1 MAYNLTLNNQ
11 QLQMSLARTGGQGTK
26 GDSVTSVTM
35 NSDGDLIVVISN
47 AAGDVVST
55 TNVGGSEYISSLET
69 LYDNFDDR
77 YLGTKTS
84 APTVDNDGDAL
95 LTGALYFNTTTN
107 ALGVYNG
114 TAWEH
119 PVSDAQTAQTAAET
133 AQTAAELAET
143 NASTSETNAAAS
155 ATAAATSETNA
166 GTSETNAAASE
177 INAASSATSASS
189 SATNAAT
196 SETNAASSASNAA
209 TSESNAAASA
219 SAASTSE
226 SNAATSA
233 TDAATSE
240 SNAATSASNAST
252 SATNAASSA
261 NDASTSEGNAS
272 ASASAAAV
280 SEANA
285 ASSQSSAATSATNAA
300 TSATNAANSE
310 SNASATLA
318 QVQTIYD
325 NFDDRYLGNKSSD
338 PTTDN
343 DGDALVTGT
352 FYYNTTT
359 NELKVFS
366 GSAWVAPST
375 SASNSA
381 SAAATSATS
390 AATSATNAAT
400 SATNAATSETNAS
413 TSASAAATSAS
424 NASTSETNAATS
436 ETNAS
441 NSETNAATSASNAS
455 TSETNAANSATA
467 AAASESAAATSES
480 NASTSESNASTSE
493 TNAATS
499 ATNAAASATAAASS
513 ESAAATSETNA
524 ATSESNASTSATN
537 AATSETNAGNSATAA
552 ASSASAAA
560 TSETN
565 AATSASNAAT
575 SETNAATSETNAAN
589 SATSASTSASNAA
602 TSESNA
608 STSESNAATSATNA
622 SNSASAASTSETNA
636 AASATAAETA
646 YDNFDDRY
654 LGSKASDPTLDND
667 GDALVAGAL
676 YFNTGGGSLRVY
688 DGTQWNPTAATTEA
702 IEDIVDGLLTQ
713 GNGITLTYDDAGNTL
728 TIDSEVIEETVTNN
742 TASTITKGT
751 PVYQSGTAGQTI
763 EITPAAAN
771 SSSTMPAIGIVTED
785 ITASGTGKL
794 ALIGRLQNVDTS
806 AFTEGATLYIGASG
820 GLTTTV
826 PSGEGNLIQN
836 IGKVTKSNAS
846 SGSIIV
852 TGAGRANAT
861 PNLNDGNFFLGNASN
876 QATTTS
882 FNGAVD
888 SHLNTSSATTGE
900 YLSWNGS
907 DYDWASVP
915 PGYADSDVDTHLN
928 TSGASS
934 GQYLG
939 WNGSDYAWSTI
950 DLTTQVSRSG
960 DSMTGFLTLHAD
972 PTNALHAATKEYVDT
987 IAAAGIHYHT
997 PVRVESPDSAGNL
1010 NATYNNGSSGVGATL
1025 TNAGTQAALVIDGV
1039 TLNTNDR
1046 VLIYSQT
1053 NSYENGIYTVTNTG
1067 SASTNWVLT
1076 RATDA
1081 DSYGASDPDAF
1092 GEGDAFFVKEGNT
1105 GAGELYVMNTSGTI
1119 TFGTTPI
1126 TFTVIAETAVYSAG
1140 TGLTLDGTV
1149 FSIGQD
1155 VATSANVTF
1164 NNITVTG
1171 TVDGRD
1177 VATDGS
1183 KLDGIESG
1191 ATADQTA
1198 AEIRTLV
1205 ESATDSNV
1213 FTDADHTKLNGIESG
1228 ATGDQTASEIKT
1240 AYESNSNTNAF
1251 TDALLTKLNGIEA
1264 SADVTDTTNVTAAGA
1279 VMDSELTSE
1288 AAVKAINQQLTT
1300 TSSPTFAA
1308 VTVNGTATTD
1318 GVTADGLIKNVA
1330 NSVTASGATTTID
1343 MTASNFHV
1351 ITMNASTTFSLS
1363 NLASAI
1369 TSSGTLVIKQ
1379 DATGGRS
1386 FTLPSSCKTPV
1397 GGASI
1402 VQYTGANSTSILS
1415 YIVVSS
1421 TEVLVNYVGN
1431 FA

>member
-11 QLQMSLARTGGQGTK
+11 QYQMSLARTGGQGTK

-35 NSDGDLIVVISN
+35 NGDGDLIVVISN
-47 AAGDVVST
+47 ANGDVVST
-55 TNVGGSEYISSLET
+55 TNVGGSAYIT
-69 LYDNFDDR
+69 ATQNLYDSFDDR
-77 YLGTKTS
+77 YLGDKTS

-95 LTGALYFNTTTN
+95 LTGALYFDTTTN
-107 ALGVYNG
+107 VLGVYNG
-114 TAWEH
+114 TAWEY
-119 PVSDAQTAQTAAET
+119 PVAEAQTAQTAAET

-166 GTSETNAAASE
+166 GNYQVNAAASE
-177 INAASSATSASS
+177 ANAATSE
-189 SATNAAT
+189 TNAAT
-196 SETNAASSASNAA
+196 SETNASTSAANAASSETNAA
-209 TSESNAAASA
+209 TSEANAATSA
-219 SAASTSE
+219 TAAANSATA
-226 SNAATSA
+226 AATSA

-252 SATNAASSA
+252 SETNAASSA

-343 DGDALVTGT
+343 DGNPLATGT

-413 TSASAAATSAS
+413 NSASAAATSAA

-436 ETNAS
+436 ESNASASETAASASETAAAASETAAATSETNAAT
-441 NSETNAATSASNAS
+441 SETNAATSASNAS
-455 TSETNAANSATA
+455 TSETNAAASESAASTSATNAATSETNAATSATNAANSASAASTSETNAATSETNASTSETNAAASASAAATSAANAATSETNASTSASNAATSESNASTSETNAGNSATA

-480 NASTSESNASTSE
+480 NA
-493 TNAATS
+493 
-499 ATNAAASATAAASS
+499 
-513 ESAAATSETNA
+513 
-524 ATSESNASTSATN
+524 ATSESNAS
-537 AATSETNAGNSATAA
+537 
-552 ASSASAAA
+552 SSASAAA
-560 TSETN
+560 TS
-565 AATSASNAAT
+565 
-575 SETNAATSETNAAN
+575 
-589 SATSASTSASNAA
+589 
-602 TSESNA
+602 
-608 STSESNAATSATNA
+608 ATN
-622 SNSASAASTSETNA
+622 ASTSETNA
-636 AASATAAETA
+636 AASAAAA
-646 YDNFDDRY
+646 ASSYDNFDDRY
-654 LGSKASDPTLDND
+654 LGVKASDPTLDND
-667 GDALVAGAL
+667 GDALVLGAL
-676 YFNTGGGSLRVY
+676 YFNSGGGSLRVY

-702 IEDIVDGLLTQ
+702 IQDTVASLLVE
-713 GNGITLTYDDAGNTL
+713 GNGITIEYDDPNNTL
-728 TIDSEVIEETVTNN
+728 TITSEGSEQTATNN
-742 TASTITKGT
+742 SGSTIAKGT

-771 SSSTMPAIGIVTED
+771 NSATMPAIGIVTAD
-785 ITASGTGKL
+785 IANGATGVVS
-794 ALIGRLQNVDTS
+794 IGGRISSLDTS
-806 AFTEGATLYIGASG
+806 SYSDGQTLYIGASG
-820 GLTTTV
+820 GLV
-826 PSGEGNLIQN
+826 ASPPAGESNLIQN
-836 IGKVTKSNAS
+836 IAKVVKSNAS

-852 TGAGRANAT
+852 TGAGRSNAT

-876 QATTTS
+876 QSVATDFDTAVEANSKVAGIEANADVTDTA
-882 FNGAVD
+882 NVTAAGA
-888 SHLNTSSATTGE
+888 LMKTG
-900 YLSWNGS
+900 G
-907 DYDWASVP
+907 
-915 PGYADSDVDTHLN
+915 T
-928 TSGASS
+928 
-934 GQYLG
+934 
-939 WNGSDYAWSTI
+939 
-950 DLTTQVSRSG
+950 
-960 DSMTGFLTLHAD
+960 MTGNLILNAD
-972 PTNALHAATKEYVDT
+972 PTTALGAATKEYVDT

-1053 NSYENGIYTVTNTG
+1053 NAYENGIYTVTNTG

-1081 DSYGASDPDAF
+1081 DTYGASDPDSF

-1105 GAGELYVMNTSGTI
+1105 GAGELYVMNTAGTI
-1119 TFGTTPI
+1119 TFGTTDI

-1140 TGLTLDGTV
+1140 DSLTLTGTV
-1149 FSIGQD
+1149 FDTIQD
-1155 VATSANVTF
+1155 IRTSASPTF
-1164 NNITVTG
+1164 AGTTINGNITVTG

-1177 VATDGS
+1177 VAADGT
-1183 KLDGIESG
+1183 KLD
-1191 ATADQTA
+1191 
-1198 AEIRTLV
+1198 
-1205 ESATDSNV
+1205 
-1213 FTDADHTKLNGIESG
+1213 GIESG

-1251 TDALLTKLNGIEA
+1251 TDALLTKLNAIEAGATGDQTASEIRTLVESATDSNVFTDADHTKLNGIEA
-1264 SADVTDTTNVTAAGA
+1264 SADVTDTANVTAAGA

-1351 ITMNASTTFSLS
+1351 VTMNASTTFSLS

-1415 YIVVSS
+1415 YLVVSS